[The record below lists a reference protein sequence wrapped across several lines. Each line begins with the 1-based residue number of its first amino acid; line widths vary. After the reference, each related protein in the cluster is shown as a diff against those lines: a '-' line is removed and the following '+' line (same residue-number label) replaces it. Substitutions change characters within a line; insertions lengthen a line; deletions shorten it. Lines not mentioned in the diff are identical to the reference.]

1 METMSSSPSICA
13 SPNFTFPSTP
23 SKQPEST
30 DYFNKSKPS
39 ASPKYT
45 STSTARQ
52 PDYFRFAG
60 TMSSPTSTPVASK
73 PSSNATVND
82 SIGSITSNTS
92 DLTIYETSSRRTN
105 DSRET
110 LVDEEN
116 AETRKIPKYKHNHT
130 ASASGGECHHTLLSF
145 NEVDEYAVPK
155 MASAIESSFPSAYRS
170 GRAATSAP
178 LTVAVPPS
186 MSARFA
192 NPPSPSTLKK
202 QITLPSLSL
211 NGSSLSLDS
220 VKSEQMKRLSYLPS
234 QNYKQQIEKLNPDRI
249 KYFSLNDIT
258 IPTND
263 EHVLVIDIRPFTDF
277 AKSHITNALNIC
289 LPSTLLKRPNFTL
302 IRCIN
307 SLPNAEKVRFNQFLS
322 ESFNGI
328 IVLYDSMP
336 NSSNL
341 FHMVNKFINCNVFME
356 SKHQIHL
363 VDSSIH
369 QFAEQYPSLF
379 DTDVTSASSANVDSL
394 NNYLPPIIVTEKYRS
409 HSVSDLSPCQR
420 STPTS
425 SSIDKT
431 STPILSNFSLPKP
444 KANIFKLRHNE
455 DLANS
460 AVSSATSSAS
470 EALSKNAI
478 SLFKLKNLPDDRTTL
493 PKWIRS
499 TVVDGTKIN
508 DDFYSLEKFEQKRLI
523 SALTLQRP
531 NSSNNVV
538 LSPLA
543 EGEVAPTI
551 SCGIEYG
558 HKNRYKDIF
567 LYEHSRVKLNDS
579 ELEEEERDTE
589 DYINASYLNPIQ
601 TVEGL
606 TGLTPKFLKHLKY
619 IATQGPME
627 ETMGDFWKV
636 IINLQ
641 IPIIISLTDEIENG
655 VMKCSP
661 FWKSGVYKSNKSSIT
676 LRLQNSK
683 TVNDYLIMRS
693 FDMTMTDAVHH
704 KVLQLQLLSWPDMGT
719 VSTPVDIIQLIQ
731 LKSYL
736 LDHLKLGENCEYP
749 TAIHCS
755 AGCGRTG
762 TLCTIDTII
771 NILKNNHSTE
781 LLYDPVYNIVNN
793 FRKQRISMVQNLRQY
808 FLIYEVLLHYLN
820 NGKFNDSPSTM
831 KSWNELID
839 LDIIQEFISGY

>member
-1 METMSSSPSICA
+1 M
-13 SPNFTFPSTP
+13 
-23 SKQPEST
+23 
-30 DYFNKSKPS
+30 
-39 ASPKYT
+39 
-45 STSTARQ
+45 
-52 PDYFRFAG
+52 
-60 TMSSPTSTPVASK
+60 
-73 PSSNATVND
+73 
-82 SIGSITSNTS
+82 
-92 DLTIYETSSRRTN
+92 
-105 DSRET
+105 
-110 LVDEEN
+110 
-116 AETRKIPKYKHNHT
+116 
-130 ASASGGECHHTLLSF
+130 SF

-170 GRAATSAP
+170 GRAATLAP

-192 NPPSPSTLKK
+192 NPPSPLTLKK

-277 AKSHITNALNIC
+277 AKLHITNALNIC

-307 SLPNAEKVRFNQFLS
+307 SLPNAEKVRFNQFLL
-322 ESFNGI
+322 ELFNGI

-409 HSVSDLSPCQR
+409 HSVSDLLPCQR

-499 TVVDGTKIN
+499 TVVDVKTNQQGTKIN

-579 ELEEEERDTE
+579 VKEDSKELEEEERDTE

-693 FDMTMTDAVHH
+693 FDMTMTDGYNSAVHH

-719 VSTPVDIIQLIQ
+719 VLTPVDIIQLIQ